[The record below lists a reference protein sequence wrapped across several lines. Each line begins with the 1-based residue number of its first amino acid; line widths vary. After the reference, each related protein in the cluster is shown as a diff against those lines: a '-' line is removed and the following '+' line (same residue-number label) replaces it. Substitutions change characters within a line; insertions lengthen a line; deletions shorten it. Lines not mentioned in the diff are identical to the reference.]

1 MKNFVTTRS
10 MKIGI
15 YPVNFMVSMF
25 VAGVIMTG
33 SGGVLA
39 QSDSPLPGP
48 AAGENAAPDAAG
60 AAGAEKA
67 KPTITVTRSACRELV
82 SHVPDDDVAYKP
94 GVDVYGRKVAPADLN
109 GGSPIL
115 DALPK
120 EIEFPVTID
129 FFEYAGISVPD
140 GISGESNI
148 GKITYRNGRVYFNDT
163 PIGNEAGQDELAAAC
178 RAAGFR

>member
-1 MKNFVTTRS
+1 MKSFVMTRP
-10 MKIGI
+10 MKIGN
-15 YPVNFMVSMF
+15 YPVNLMVSML
-25 VAGVIMTG
+25 VASVIMTG
-33 SGGVLA
+33 AGGVLA

-48 AAGENAAPDAAG
+48 AAGENAAPDGEG

-67 KPTITVTRSACRELV
+67 KPTITVTRSACQQLV

-94 GVDVYGRKVAPADLN
+94 GVDVYGRKVAPADLD

-140 GISGESNI
+140 WISGESNI
-148 GKITYRNGRVYFNDT
+148 GRITYRNGRVYFNDI
-163 PIGNEAGQDELAAAC
+163 PLGNEAGQDELAAAC

>member
-1 MKNFVTTRS
+1 MKSFMTGCPMGISEYAAKTAVFALAAAIVCTFVT
-10 MKIGI
+10 
-15 YPVNFMVSMF
+15 
-25 VAGVIMTG
+25 AA
-33 SGGVLA
+33 LA

-48 AAGENAAPDAAG
+48 GATKNAQTDGAG
-60 AAGAEKA
+60 ATSPQTA
-67 KPTITVTRSACRELV
+67 KPTVTVTRSACRELV

-94 GVDVYGRKVAPADLN
+94 GVDVYGREVAPADLD
-109 GGSPIL
+109 GGSEIL
-115 DALPK
+115 KSLPK

-129 FFEYAGISVPD
+129 FFEYAGISAPD

-163 PIGNEAGQDELAAAC
+163 PLGNEAGQDELAAAC